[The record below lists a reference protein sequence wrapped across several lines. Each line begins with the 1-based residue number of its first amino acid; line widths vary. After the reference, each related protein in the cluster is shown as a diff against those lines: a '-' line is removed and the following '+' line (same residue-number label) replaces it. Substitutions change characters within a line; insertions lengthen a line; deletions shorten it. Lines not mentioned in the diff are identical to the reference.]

1 MQSVNEFHEQQD
13 SFKVIFNDAL
23 QKVKYD
29 ASGQQVTFKKAKDDA
44 AILAMFEGTNNELYF
59 KELIENCDKTTVTI
73 PMIEKAERLV
83 QKVKDHP
90 VTGMYANC
98 YNGQDDGLIEVH
110 NELPILFDIGELKCK
125 CLPDKLII
133 NHGESVVEPLD
144 WKTTWVASE
153 SIEGVYTKYGYY
165 LQAAF
170 YNLGIK
176 EWMKQNNLGNY
187 TLEPIKFVFCDTG
200 GFSDPFILK
209 LSQDDLERSMR
220 GFKIRGYRYKGVER
234 LLEELQHHLS
244 TGNWTSSY
252 EEYKNKSVI
261 SLNLQYGSR

>member
-1 MQSVNEFHEQQD
+1 
-13 SFKVIFNDAL
+13 
-23 QKVKYD
+23 
-29 ASGQQVTFKKAKDDA
+29 
-44 AILAMFEGTNNELYF
+44 
-59 KELIENCDKTTVTI
+59 
-73 PMIEKAERLV
+73 
-83 QKVKDHP
+83 
-90 VTGMYANC
+90 
-98 YNGQDDGLIEVH
+98 
-110 NELPILFDIGELKCK
+110 
-125 CLPDKLII
+125 
-133 NHGESVVEPLD
+133 
-144 WKTTWVASE
+144 
-153 SIEGVYTKYGYY
+153 
-165 LQAAF
+165 
-170 YNLGIK
+170 
-176 EWMKQNNLGNY
+176 MKQNNLGNY